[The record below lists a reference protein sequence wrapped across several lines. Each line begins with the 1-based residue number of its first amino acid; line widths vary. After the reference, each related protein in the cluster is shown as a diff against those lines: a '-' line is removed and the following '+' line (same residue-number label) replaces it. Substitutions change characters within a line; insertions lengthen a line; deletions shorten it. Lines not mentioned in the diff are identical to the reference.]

1 MGWRRGGL
9 IFKLSG
15 INWFGL
21 CGLLVG
27 LTGVGS
33 GVGGD
38 ELLEQAEEGEL
49 ALGGEGGLG
58 FVEEVEAAGDHAEL
72 EKAQETRAVGE
83 SAEVFAGAEGESL
96 FLGKHVGA
104 PARVGGEAFGQV
116 VEGFG
121 TLLLGAGESKKVL
134 GAEEE
139 AEVRAGH
146 PAEVEGVGQRA
157 EGRECVVVFRGAPVA
172 GGRLALRAMAS
183 RRADLPEPFSP
194 TKQVSGAVKRR
205 VRRSRRVG
213 TVDGST
219 GGVGGRRLDGRCV
232 GAGKSR
238 RGARY
243 HAKAGRR
250 WSSRP
255 RWTVA
260 STSAGV
266 TRVTTEA
273 TVWRLWRRWPA
284 VKSRATKEAG
294 RPTSSRP

>member
-9 IFKLSG
+9 VFKLSG
-15 INWFGL
+15 LNWSGL

-27 LTGVGS
+27 STGVGS

-58 FVEEVEAAGDHAEL
+58 FVEEVEAAGDHAGL

-83 SAEVFAGAEGESL
+83 SAEVFAGAGGESL

-121 TLLLGAGESKKVL
+121 TLFLGAGESKKVL

-139 AEVRAGH
+139 LKVGAGH
-146 PAEVEGVGQRA
+146 PAEAEGVGEGA
-157 EGRECVVVFRGAPVA
+157 EGRERVVVFEGRAGGGGAFGLGGDGLEVA
-172 GGRLALRAMAS
+172 GAVFADEAGE
-183 RRADLPEPFSP
+183 RRGEAEDA
-194 TKQVSGAVKRR
+194 QVAQGGNGERINR
-205 VRRSRRVG
+205 
-213 TVDGST
+213 
-219 GGVGGRRLDGRCV
+219 GVGGRRLDGRCV